1 MEKNKKSFQGNL
13 RSYFL
18 DDNEITSRDDLLR
31 KKRFTRNLYLVTAIC
46 WGLIPVMRVAFGDKF
61 GFYDFIFVGL
71 AILYTGLILSKN
83 KDISK
88 IKKEVEK
95 EKKTEIII

>member
-18 DDNEITSRDDLLR
+18 DDKEITNKDDLLR
-31 KKRFTRNLYLVTAIC
+31 KKRFTRNLYLATAIC
-46 WGLIPVMRVAFGDKF
+46 WWLIPVMRVGFGDKLKSN
-61 GFYDFIFVGL
+61 DVIFIGL
-71 AILYTGLILSKN
+71 AILYTGLVLSKN